1 MKKKLVLVIAIVL
14 VAVTACVVLAGCAP
28 KNPSDF
34 LEKWF
39 DSNSKYMN
47 MGNIEIGINGNIA
60 YTKTKIND
68 KDYYSYI
75 EIDGDNVI
83 SYSGVVADNKIVWTK
98 KTMTKAQAKE
108 MLRLDKDIESINDII
123 KGQME
128 FSSEDFKD
136 FDKNFTKKDGVY
148 IANENTDLE
157 GVTIKLS
164 TKEMIMT
171 FTEGELEVTYTLGI
185 GYDKITIPKEAKD
198 AAEM

>member
-1 MKKKLVLVIAIVL
+1 MKKKLVLVVAIVL
-14 VAVTACVVLAGCAP
+14 VAVTACVLLVGCAP

-34 LEKWF
+34 LDKWF
-39 DSNSKYMN
+39 DCNSKYMKA
-47 MGNIEIGINGNIA
+47 GNIEVGINGNIA

-68 KDYYSYI
+68 KEIYAYM

-83 SYSGVVADNKIVWTK
+83 NYNGAEIDGKIVWTK
-98 KTMTKAQAKE
+98 KTMTKAEAKE
-108 MLRLDKDIESINDII
+108 MLKLDTDIENINDII
-123 KGQME
+123 KEQME

-148 IANENTDLE
+148 VANEGTDLE
-157 GVTIKLS
+157 GVTVKLS
-164 TKEMIMT
+164 SKEMAVT
-171 FTEGELEVTYTLGI
+171 FTEGETEVTITLGI

>member
-14 VAVTACVVLAGCAP
+14 VAVTACVLLVGCAP

-47 MGNIEIGINGNIA
+47 MGNVEIGIYGNIA

-68 KDYYSYI
+68 KEYYGYM
-75 EIDGDNVI
+75 EIDGDNII
-83 SYSGVVADNKIVWTK
+83 SYSGAEVDGKVAWTK

-108 MLRLDKDIESINDII
+108 MLHLEADIESINDII
-123 KGQME
+123 KQQME

-148 IANENTDLE
+148 VGNEETDLE
-157 GVTIKLS
+157 GVKVKLS
-164 TKEMIMT
+164 NKEMVLT
-171 FTEGELEVTYTLGI
+171 FTEGETEITCTLGI